1 MGHTATGKN
10 ILSIHMEHM
19 EPAQAGM
26 PGNDSR
32 CFLNL
37 EIAFGKGIAG
47 VLWLKSMPLNQNI
60 KSENH
65 GIVWVARDT
74 KNHLVT
80 TP

>member
-10 ILSIHMEHM
+10 ILSIHM

-37 EIAFGKGIAG
+37 EIGFGKGIAG
-47 VLWLKSMPLNQNI
+47 VLWLKSMPLNQNMI

-65 GIVWVARDT
+65 GMVWVARDT